1 MINGRSIILRQEM
14 LVELEQ
20 LLRKNY
26 RMIKNEL
33 RNYTGKYLN
42 STEFIV
48 LKVIHENGPLKASD
62 ISKTIEVSASHITA
76 ITDSL
81 VEKGFITRKRS
92 EVDRRRVELEITEK
106 GKEMLKF
113 AAELKSEYFQKK
125 FSHFTNEELQTFIQ
139 LLKKL
144 NTPCDHSDDSENK

>member
-1 MINGRSIILRQEM
+1 M

-20 LLRKNY
+20 LLRRSY
-26 RMIKNEL
+26 RMVKNEL
-33 RNYTGKYLN
+33 RNCTGQYLN

-48 LKVIHENGPLKASD
+48 LKVIHEYGPLKASD

-92 EVDRRRVELEITEK
+92 DIDRRRVELEITEK

-113 AAELKSEYFQKK
+113 AAGLKSEYFQKK
-125 FSHFTNEELQTFIQ
+125 FSHFTNEELETFIQ

-144 NTPCDHSDDSENK
+144 NSPFDCSVDSEK